1 MPFSE
6 RSRACASCLG
16 LVAVVAAV
24 FGRAAGHQ
32 FVNYDDQSYILE
44 NPHVL
49 AGISIDGVKWAFT
62 HIHSQN
68 WHPLTTLT
76 HMLDCSL
83 YGINPAGPH
92 AENVA
97 LHAIASALLVL
108 VLRAMTGAVWRSAF
122 VAALFAIHPL
132 RVESVAWVSER
143 KDVLSALFFMLT
155 LGAYAWYA
163 RSRAAGRMVLVA
175 LFLALGLMAKPM
187 LVTTPLVLLLLDIWP
202 LNRISFD
209 RLFASSRRPIL
220 EKLPLFV
227 ISAASCAATISAQR
241 IAIGTTVY
249 LPLRWRLN
257 GTIDSYVQYLKQLV
271 WPVDLVPFYPHVEGS
286 IATWWL
292 ALEAALLVAITLAV
306 FLTRRS
312 RPYQLVGWLWYLI
325 TLLPVIGIVQ
335 VGLQG
340 HADRYTYLPH
350 IGLLLGATWSIADA
364 MRAFA
369 WRKII
374 LIPSAAAAIVALAI
388 LSWRQTGVWRDTE
401 TLWRHTLAID
411 PNNDVAHA
419 GLGGILVAQGQVAAG
434 IAHYDRALEIRPGN
448 AAAEN
453 GLAVAYTVQNRP
465 QDAIEHW
472 KKMLEVLPDNVD
484 AHVSLGLL
492 YAGQVRIREALAEW
506 ELALRY
512 DETNAAAANNIAWVL
527 ATSPDPALRDGTRAI
542 ELAQIAVRSTNGKS
556 VLQLQALAAAYAEA
570 GKFEEALATV
580 ERIRQLAPELGEQDK
595 LVDLDAWA
603 AKFRSGV
610 AIRDRR

>member
-1 MPFSE
+1 MKFSE
-6 RSRACASCLG
+6 RSRTFAICFG
-16 LVAVVAAV
+16 LIAIVAAA
-24 FGRAAGHQ
+24 FGRAVGHQ
-32 FVNYDDQSYILE
+32 FVNFDDQSYILE

-83 YGINPAGPH
+83 YGVNPVGPH

-97 LHAIASALLVL
+97 LHAIASTLLFL
-108 VLRAMTGAVWRSAF
+108 VLRALTGAIWRSAF

-163 RSRAAGRMVLVA
+163 RSRSAGRMVMVA

-202 LNRISFD
+202 LKRISFD
-209 RLFASSRRPIL
+209 RLFASSRRPVL
-220 EKLPLFV
+220 EKLPLFALA
-227 ISAASCAATISAQR
+227 AASCAATLWAQHL
-241 IAIGTTVY
+241 AIGTTGY
-249 LPLRWRLN
+249 LPLRWRFN

-271 WPVDLVPFYPHVEGS
+271 WPVDLIPFYPHVEGA

-292 ALEAALLVAITLAV
+292 ALEAALLVAMTVAV

-312 RPYQLVGWLWYLI
+312 RPYQLVGWCWYLI

-369 WRKII
+369 WRTTI
-374 LIPSAAAAIVALAI
+374 LIPSTAAAIVGLAI
-388 LSWRQTGVWRDTE
+388 LSWRQTRVWHDTE

-411 PNNDVAHA
+411 PDSDVAHA

-434 IAHYDRALEIRPGN
+434 IAHFDRALAIRPGN

-453 GLAVAYTVQNRP
+453 GLAVAYTLQNRP

-492 YAGQVRIREALAEW
+492 YADQVRMREALDEW

-527 ATSPDPALRDGTRAI
+527 ATSPNPVLRDGTRAV
-542 ELAQIAVRSTNGKS
+542 ELAQIAVRSTNGRS
-556 VLQLQALAAAYAEA
+556 ILQLRALAAAYAEA
-570 GKFEEALATV
+570 GKFEDAIATV
-580 ERIRQLAPELGEQDK
+580 ERTGRLADELGEHDK
-595 LVDLDAWA
+595 QAELDAWV
-603 AKFRSGV
+603 AKFRNGV

>member
-1 MPFSE
+1 MKFSE
-6 RSRACASCLG
+6 RSRAFAICLG
-16 LVAVVAAV
+16 LVAIVAAV
-24 FGRAAGHQ
+24 FGRAVGYQ

-97 LHAIASALLVL
+97 LHAIASALLFL
-108 VLRAMTGAVWRSAF
+108 VLRAMTGAVWRGAF

-163 RSRAAGRMVLVA
+163 RSRTTGRMVVVA

-187 LVTTPLVLLLLDIWP
+187 LVMTPLVLLLLDIWP

-220 EKLPLFV
+220 EKLPLYV
-227 ISAASCAATISAQR
+227 LSAASCAATISAQR

-292 ALEAALLVAITLAV
+292 AVEAVIIVAITVVV

-325 TLLPVIGIVQ
+325 TLLPVIGVVQ

-374 LIPSAAAAIVALAI
+374 LILLVAAAIVGLAI

-411 PNNDVAHA
+411 PDNDVAQA

-434 IAHYDRALEIRPGN
+434 IAHYDRALDIRPGN

-453 GLAVAYTVQNRP
+453 GLAVAYTLQNRP

-492 YAGQVRIREALAEW
+492 YAGQVRIREALEEW

-527 ATSPDPALRDGTRAI
+527 ATSPDPALRDGTRAV

-570 GKFEEALATV
+570 GKFGEALATV
-580 ERIRQLAPELGEQDK
+580 ERTRQLAQELGEHDK
-595 LVDLDAWA
+595 LADLEAWTE
-603 AKFRSGV
+603 KFRSGS